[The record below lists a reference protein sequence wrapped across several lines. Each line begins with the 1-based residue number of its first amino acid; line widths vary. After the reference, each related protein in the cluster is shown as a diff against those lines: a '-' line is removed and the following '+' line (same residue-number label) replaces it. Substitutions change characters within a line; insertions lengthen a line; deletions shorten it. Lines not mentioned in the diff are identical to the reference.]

1 MNLHVSHD
9 NIFIDYIISATESLH
24 QTEDNRFCIYL
35 TGNDTK
41 PKLVK
46 SNHVEYSNVSNDS
59 FFKLLGNLEKYERVF
74 IHWMHGFSDEVALSL
89 PTNKK
94 LIWCFWGGDGLESE
108 SLLKWVYQ
116 KKSYQLFRKLERKK
130 VQFNYKF
137 FREYYY
143 HYKMAQLKIANHKQ
157 AMQKVNY
164 MAHYLKSDYEIVK
177 KVSNSAMVFIPFFYA
192 PYEKIVKMDADFNQ
206 GENILLGN
214 SDTITNNHLEAI
226 DLLSQ
231 VKLGSRKVICP
242 LSYEKGEYAKIIHE
256 YGTNKLA
263 TKFKSLI
270 DFMPLAEYNTILASV
285 GYAIMNHNRSQAL
298 GNIYT
303 LLYNGV
309 KIFMSKDSTLYIY
322 LKDCGF
328 KIFCFQSDFDAANL
342 IPLGLEAKLQNR
354 VLLKEYFGVE
364 KHLENMKDLLSI

>member
-24 QTEDNRFCIYL
+24 QIENNRFCIYL
-35 TGNDTK
+35 NGDDRH
-41 PKLVK
+41 PKLAK
-46 SNHVEYSNVSNDS
+46 SERIEYSNVQNHS
-59 FFKLLGNLEKYERVF
+59 FFNLLGNLEKYEKVF

-89 PTNKK
+89 PLNTK

-116 KKSYQLFRKLERKK
+116 EKSYSLFRKLERKK
-130 VQFNYKF
+130 IEYNYKF

-143 HYKMAQLKIANHKQ
+143 HYKMAKLKVANHQQ
-157 AMQKVNY
+157 AMRRVNY
-164 MAHYLKSDYEIVK
+164 FAHYLESDYEIVK
-177 KVSNSAMVFIPFFYA
+177 SASNCSMNFVPFFYA
-192 PYEKIVKMDADFNQ
+192 PYEKIVKMDSDFNK

-231 VKLGSRKVICP
+231 VELGSRKVICP
-242 LSYEKGEYAKIIHE
+242 LSYEKGDYSKLIHE
-256 YGTNKLA
+256 YGTKQLSSQ
-263 TKFKSLI
+263 FKSLI
-270 DFMPLAEYNTILASV
+270 NFMPLAEYNTILATV
-285 GYAIMNHNRSQAL
+285 GYAVMNHNRSQAL
-298 GNIYT
+298 GNIYS

-328 KIFCFQSDFDAANL
+328 EIFCFQSDFDAANL

-354 VLLKEYFGVE
+354 VLLKKYFGVE
-364 KHLENMKDLLSI
+364 KHLKNMRDLLLI